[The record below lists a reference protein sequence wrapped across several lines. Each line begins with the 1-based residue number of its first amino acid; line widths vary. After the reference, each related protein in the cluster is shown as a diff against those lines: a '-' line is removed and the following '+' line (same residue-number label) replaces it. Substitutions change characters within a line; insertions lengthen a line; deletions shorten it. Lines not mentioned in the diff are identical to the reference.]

1 MSILVSKVNLLQ
13 SEEAV
18 DPVDAVVNPDV
29 QSSQL
34 KRYIIII
41 ETRLTSYVILL
52 STRYWFKKFEQV
64 TH

>member
-52 STRYWFKKFEQV
+52 STRY
-64 TH
+64 